1 MIALAAIAP
10 ALIGAVIAF
19 LLRGPLRG
27 LSFLGWIGWTLLGA
41 GAPVLAGQLIALAL
55 VSEQPDGA
63 LSQQAADQVRLA
75 LAAGLSGGFGW
86 AAGAVSA
93 RLTGRRDAG

>member
-1 MIALAAIAP
+1 MIALVAIAP
-10 ALIGAVIAF
+10 ALACAGLAL
-19 LLRGPLRG
+19 LLRGMLRR
-27 LSFLGWIGWTLLGA
+27 LSLLTWTGWTLLGA
-41 GAPVLAGQLIALAL
+41 GGPVLVGQLIALAL
-55 VSEQPDGA
+55 VSGEPDGA

-93 RLTGRRDAG
+93 RLTGRGG